1 MEKGDRRE
9 DKLSMC
15 EPQYA
20 LGVLGTC
27 EEVRI
32 GIRTRAMV
40 MATKERENREMIM
53 TVWRRETS
61 ESVGHLWNGAY
72 KSAHVIYVVELH
84 YVKRLSYA
92 SIHALLYRKARKQRK
107 MKLKVIKTKSNIHE
121 INATGIVYNRKEYP
135 SPCRVY
141 KQA

>member
-1 MEKGDRRE
+1 
-9 DKLSMC
+9 MC